1 MYKIIT
7 VLAAFFMLNT
17 GLSAQVSPERNR
29 RLVQQEVSEKNLINH
44 LQEWSLRLSEAL
56 AMEDMPSAEAITGRI
71 LRDLNAQN
79 AENKELT
86 ALKNSLKNFWMEER
100 NYSAGLKLLEEFID
114 LKEK

>member
-29 RLVQQEVSEKNLINH
+29 RLVQQEVSENLINH

-56 AMEDMPSAEAITGRI
+56 TMEDMPSVEAITGRI

-79 AENKELT
+79 AENKELA
-86 ALKNSLKNFWMEER
+86 ALKDSLKNFWMEER

>member
-29 RLVQQEVSEKNLINH
+29 RLVQQEVSENLINH

-71 LRDLNAQN
+71 LRDLNAQD

-100 NYSAGLKLLEEFID
+100 NYSGGLKLLEEFID